1 MDKIVRCEKCG
12 AVLSNQGGFF
22 GCSNRSR
29 GTCKGVG
36 YIKTDKLDKIIFDT
50 LSDAMV
56 PNVKLEFAE
65 PEIFESKKS
74 EDESLI
80 IETQIHRLEIRLER
94 VKLAY
99 EDGIDTLEEYKKNK
113 NSLLD
118 EIANLKA
125 MMEQKKA
132 EEPPKE
138 VAKIDKNEIRRLT
151 EVLKDE
157 NVSNVEKNNMART
170 IFKEIVKG
178 GKDGKTIKCV
188 FWK

>member
-1 MDKIVRCEKCG
+1 MKKFDFKIK
-12 AVLSNQGGFF
+12 
-22 GCSNRSR
+22 
-29 GTCKGVG
+29 
-36 YIKTDKLDKIIFDT
+36 
-50 LSDAMV
+50 
-56 PNVKLEFAE
+56 NVKLAFAE
-65 PEIFESKKS
+65 PEIFEPKES

-80 IETQIHRLEIRLER
+80 IETQIQRLEIRLER

-113 NSLLD
+113 NSLLE

-125 MMEQKKA
+125 MMKQKKT
-132 EEPPKE
+132 EEQPKE
-138 VAKIDKNEIRRLT
+138 VAKVNKKELRRLT
-151 EVLKDE
+151 EILKDE
-157 NVSNVEKNNMART
+157 SVSNVEKNNMART

>member
-1 MDKIVRCEKCG
+1 M
-12 AVLSNQGGFF
+12 L
-22 GCSNRSR
+22 
-29 GTCKGVG
+29 
-36 YIKTDKLDKIIFDT
+36 
-50 LSDAMV
+50 

-65 PEIFESKKS
+65 PEFFESKKS

-118 EIANLKA
+118 EIDNLKA
-125 MMEQKKA
+125 MMKQKKA
-132 EEPPKE
+132 EEPQKE
-138 VAKIDKNEIRRLT
+138 IAKIDKNEIRRLT

-170 IFKEIVKG
+170 IFKEIIKG